1 MDFDLSE
8 ATGALQDLANGFVQ
22 RLPCLLLAVVVFL
35 LIYALAALV
44 RGSIRALAIA
54 RSCTGQRCFH

>member
-22 RLPCLLLAVVVFL
+22 RLPYLLLAVVVFL
-35 LIYALAALV
+35 LFYGWSTSWACPA
-44 RGSIRALAIA
+44 
-54 RSCTGQRCFH
+54 